1 MINSLFLDNYFCL
14 SSKKIVLKA
23 KCFVFDIIIKKMFAG
38 FEDMIKGK
46 INSIKQSSPVVKI
59 Y

>member
-46 INSIKQSSPVVKI
+46 INSIK
-59 Y
+59 